1 MSCQLYP
8 ERSAGGGGGVSG
20 ELGDLSNVNISSV
33 QNGQII
39 SYNSSLGVWVNSAN
53 AGGGGGGGAQTGD
66 NVSIFINDT
75 GYVTLGDLGSA
86 ATTDSTAYATSA
98 QGLLADSSIQPSDN
112 ISVLTNDTGYVTLGD
127 LGSAATT
134 DSTAYATSAQGLLAD
149 AALQSGDL
157 NPVLF
162 SSQGNFPA
170 ASTVHG
176 AIAHS
181 HSDGAMYFAHN
192 SVWNKL
198 ANYSDLSS
206 VAGSVTSVAGKTG
219 DVTLSSTDVSGL
231 GTAATT
237 NSGDYATSA
246 QGLLA
251 SSAVQSGDNISLLS
265 NDVGYIT
272 DAGEA
277 PVQSVAGKTGAVSL
291 DYNDIVG
298 LGDIVTTNSGDYAT
312 SSEGSLAV
320 TALQPSDNISALN
333 NDAGY
338 LTGVATGTA
347 AAFDVGTGA
356 NNIVQ
361 LDSSAKLP
369 AVDGSQ
375 LTGLDLAFDSINDI
389 TITNPQ
395 VEDVVKY
402 NGASWVNGQ
411 ASVDIETPLTNAL
424 RGVAEPHIGAF
435 GDQSFKVTDNP
446 RNEVM
451 VIVSEAGDLE
461 FLMSSD
467 ASKVYLNTPSSRKEL
482 TVGLSVNEDDA
493 EPDIEITS
501 SDGKKISVISGDSDE
516 KGANGLPMRQ
526 GFNNADIGANPSSM
540 LISGGSID

>member
-1 MSCQLYP
+1 
-8 ERSAGGGGGVSG
+8 VSG

-157 NPVLF
+157 NPVYYANT
-162 SSQGNFPA
+162 GAFPSA
-170 ASTVHG
+170 GGSNHG

-251 SSAVQSGDNISLLS
+251 SLIIMISL
-265 NDVGYIT
+265 
-272 DAGEA
+272 A
-277 PVQSVAGKTGAVSL
+277 
-291 DYNDIVG
+291 
-298 LGDIVTTNSGDYAT
+298 
-312 SSEGSLAV
+312 
-320 TALQPSDNISALN
+320 
-333 NDAGY
+333 
-338 LTGVATGTA
+338 
-347 AAFDVGTGA
+347 
-356 NNIVQ
+356 
-361 LDSSAKLP
+361 
-369 AVDGSQ
+369 
-375 LTGLDLAFDSINDI
+375 
-389 TITNPQ
+389 
-395 VEDVVKY
+395 
-402 NGASWVNGQ
+402 WV
-411 ASVDIETPLTNAL
+411 I
-424 RGVAEPHIGAF
+424 
-435 GDQSFKVTDNP
+435 
-446 RNEVM
+446 
-451 VIVSEAGDLE
+451 
-461 FLMSSD
+461 
-467 ASKVYLNTPSSRKEL
+467 
-482 TVGLSVNEDDA
+482 
-493 EPDIEITS
+493 
-501 SDGKKISVISGDSDE
+501 
-516 KGANGLPMRQ
+516 
-526 GFNNADIGANPSSM
+526 
-540 LISGGSID
+540 